1 MIEQLCYC
9 CCYQEERL
17 FWNSNRTGGVE
28 KANEKLALIMS
39 VTEMCVL
46 QRKELYMTWYLWTI
60 ELTFLNR
67 DVQLHIKYSN
77 GLLTEH

>member
-1 MIEQLCYC
+1 
-9 CCYQEERL
+9 
-17 FWNSNRTGGVE
+17 
-28 KANEKLALIMS
+28 MS

-60 ELTFLNR
+60 VLTFRNR
-67 DVQLHIKYSN
+67 DVQLYIKYSS